1 MISFRGNRWGPDITK
16 ENTPEHVRAALKF
29 GFWVIVDVWYVNG
42 WVYLGKVGP
51 SYVVSSN
58 FLELID
64 RVLCWPR
71 SAPAVK
77 YVNDKG
83 LSSISWDG
91 ESSVASVCLAGSQ
104 DIKTVFM
111 EDSLEAKDSQV
122 DGGCW
127 GICSNWVGRLKTE
140 NENKCWS
147 K

>member
-1 MISFRGNRWGPDITK
+1 MGDQEMISLRGNRWGPDVAK

-58 FLELID
+58 FLGLIEG
-64 RVLCWPR
+64 VLCWPR
-71 SAPAVK
+71 SASAVK
-77 YVNDKG
+77 YVDEKG
-83 LSSISWDG
+83 LNSISWDG
-91 ESSVASVCLAGSQ
+91 ESSLASVCLAGNE
-104 DIKTVFM
+104 DVKTVLM
-111 EDSLEAKDSQV
+111 GQGM
-122 DGGCW
+122 DGGRYW
-127 GICSNWVGRLKTE
+127 GICSDWVGRLKTE